1 MTAQFLGEL
10 MGKQMSA
17 MGIKSCAVG
26 IKGPDYRS
34 SFVRAILFS
43 IVKHARITIER
54 IDILSRVRFGGTKFA
69 KRANRKGKGKKKKKE
84 KGKKKEKI
92 GAR

>member
-1 MTAQFLGEL
+1 
-10 MGKQMSA
+10 MGKQMFSL
-17 MGIKSCAVG
+17 GVKTCKVG

-43 IVKHARITIER
+43 IVKYGKVGISG
-54 IDILSRVRFGGTKFA
+54 IDILSKIRFGGTKFA

-92 GAR
+92 GVR

>member
-1 MTAQFLGEL
+1 MASLGV
-10 MGKQMSA
+10 K
-17 MGIKSCAVG
+17 KCDVG
-26 IKGPDYRS
+26 IKGPDYRA

-43 IVKHARITIER
+43 IIKYAKITIER
-54 IDILSRVRFGGTKFA
+54 VDILSKVRFGGTKFS

-92 GAR
+92 GVR